1 MVVTTSLFLIF
12 VAAVNSLE
20 YSQEIQFLKDQGLEH
35 LIEKFR
41 SEEITINLFPFLSD
55 DNLKE
60 LGILTIGA
68 RIRFRQSAQTWI
80 DKPLNAVTDSAVTD
94 SESPSESVINVTVI
108 ETLPENSQE
117 QESEV
122 GLIFFKKTLST
133 GRITHHFLDQFYR
146 FDRNKVHKN
155 GRTHFS
161 CSVKQCK
168 AR

>member
-80 DKPLNAVTDSAVTD
+80 DKPVNAVTDN
-94 SESPSESVINVTVI
+94 ESPLE
-108 ETLPENSQE
+108 
-117 QESEV
+117 
-122 GLIFFKKTLST
+122 
-133 GRITHHFLDQFYR
+133 
-146 FDRNKVHKN
+146 
-155 GRTHFS
+155 
-161 CSVKQCK
+161 
-168 AR
+168 

>member
-41 SEEITINLFPFLSD
+41 SEEIAINLFPFLSD

-68 RIRFRQSAQTWI
+68 RIRFCQSSQTWI
-80 DKPLNAVTDSAVTD
+80 DKL
-94 SESPSESVINVTVI
+94 
-108 ETLPENSQE
+108 
-117 QESEV
+117 
-122 GLIFFKKTLST
+122 
-133 GRITHHFLDQFYR
+133 H
-146 FDRNKVHKN
+146 
-155 GRTHFS
+155 
-161 CSVKQCK
+161 
-168 AR
+168 